1 MITAQDIRE
10 KSFEK
15 AVFGGYDMAMVDE
28 FMEEVAA
35 DLTLLQKEN
44 GVLKS
49 KMKVLVDK
57 VDEYRGNEEALRN
70 AVYSAQKL
78 GSSIEQDARAKA
90 SAALGEAQEQAEA
103 ILSGA
108 RSQAEAIVG
117 DAREEAERLTADAH
131 GRVKAEEVRLEEA
144 KRVSAEFI
152 DRMDQL
158 CRRELEFLQRVGDM
172 DFVVRHRA
180 AQQAAAPMPPAAPA
194 TASPAVLAA
203 PAPAAVRPDA
213 QPFPVPAAA
222 SYTDG
227 RAEIHETVKSIEETV
242 AKVIDEPVVNVRP
255 GFTAP
260 TLVEDERPTRSFNI
274 ITDPEDSVD
283 RSTQFALDEFN
294 K

>member
-90 SAALGEAQEQAEA
+90 SAALGEAQNQAEA

-172 DFVVRHRA
+172 DFVARHRA
-180 AQQAAAPMPPAAPA
+180 AQQAAAPTPPAAPA
-194 TASPAVLAA
+194 AASPAVLAA
-203 PAPAAVRPDA
+203 PAPAAVKPDA

-242 AKVIDEPVVNVRP
+242 AKVIDEPVINVRP
-255 GFTAP
+255 GFGP